1 MMGGDA
7 LLAIG
12 LFVAALSVSLAATLV
27 IYFSQ
32 APTAVIRHDPPDGA
46 GSPLIWNDTMADDK
60 ELMDEIGQENV
71 LIVFWLALVH
81 LNGWCL
87 QNRLWQVVQE
97 HNKQFENWP
106 EYKHRIISYHFMV
119 KALSTYELKSDK
131 KRVIGVPIALCK
143 YEAEL
148 NEGQAYIPHVI
159 IETKAPSGMRSR
171 LLISVWH
178 LYEVAFKKVGLN
190 LPELPPAVVTEV
202 APEVESEALPADVQP
217 NSDGLVLSAG

>member
-1 MMGGDA
+1 MSPDA
-7 LLAIG
+7 LLALG
-12 LFVAALSVSLAATLV
+12 LFIAAVCVSLAATVV

-60 ELMDEIGQENV
+60 ELMDEISQENA

-81 LNGWCL
+81 LNGWC
-87 QNRLWQVVQE
+87 QQARLWQVVQE

-106 EYKHRIISYHFMV
+106 EYKHRVISYHFMV
-119 KALSTYELKSDK
+119 KVLTTYELKSDK
-131 KRVIGVPIALCK
+131 RRVIGVPVALCK

-148 NEGQAYIPHVI
+148 NEGQLYIPHVV
-159 IETKAPSGMRSR
+159 IETKMPTGPRAR

-178 LYEVAFKKVGLN
+178 LYEVAIKKVALKMPEIPTTA
-190 LPELPPAVVTEV
+190 LPEETKEEVPSDSPTINTE
-202 APEVESEALPADVQP
+202 EM
-217 NSDGLVLSAG
+217 VLAAG

>member
-1 MMGGDA
+1 MPPDY

-12 LFVAALSVSLAATLV
+12 LFVASLCVSLAATLV

-46 GSPLIWNDTMADDK
+46 GSPLIWTDAMADDK
-60 ELMDEIGQENV
+60 ELMDEISQENA
-71 LIVFWLALVH
+71 LIVYWLSLLH
-81 LNGWCL
+81 LNGWCQ

-106 EYKHRIISYHFMV
+106 EYKHRVISYHFMI
-119 KALSTYELKSDK
+119 KCLTTYELKSDK
-131 KRVIGVPIALCK
+131 RRVIGVPVSLCK

-148 NEGQAYIPHVI
+148 NEGQAYIPHVV
-159 IETKAPSGMRSR
+159 IETVAPGGKRSR

-178 LYEVAFKKVGLN
+178 LYEVAVKKAALS
-190 LPELPPAVVTEV
+190 LPELPAAAAEVKPEEKEEDSPEAVPVNTE
-202 APEVESEALPADVQP
+202 E
-217 NSDGLVLSAG
+217 LVLSAG